1 MTKNSL
7 HGYVKGKS
15 HITNMITVYNEMT
28 GLVDVGKI
36 MGVVHLNSSKGFDTI
51 ISTIPGQTDGLEEC
65 RWVEH

>member
-36 MGVVHLNSSKGFDTI
+36 MGVVHLNSLGF
-51 ISTIPGQTDGLEEC
+51 
-65 RWVEH
+65 